1 MTALTSDQVID
12 LIKLYSDLSFSDDV
26 HMSVLIVNCADE
38 LQALKRAGELYA
50 HCRGIDVKRH
60 TGDVYHMIEVAV
72 HSGLCV
78 TFMWAKGESRNTSYD
93 PPETVGN
100 VITEVL
106 AKTAEDAS

>member
-1 MTALTSDQVID
+1 
-12 LIKLYSDLSFSDDV
+12 
-26 HMSVLIVNCADE
+26 
-38 LQALKRAGELYA
+38 
-50 HCRGIDVKRH
+50 
-60 TGDVYHMIEVAV
+60 V